1 MKICLVIPPSN
12 FISQGYGV
20 KQKVCFG
27 HLPPLGIG
35 YIAAYLERDGHDVSL
50 LDATSLELDVEAAAR
65 CIVERDPEVVG
76 LSVLTNYAAHA
87 KALAT
92 RLKELCPSLTIV
104 LGGAHTASF
113 YEEILTDMPA
123 VDHVLRGES
132 DTSVCEYIRHLRDPE
147 RLHAIKGLVYRDE
160 QGGTVIN
167 PPADVVED
175 MDSIPMPA
183 WHLYDMS
190 IYRPLPMQ
198 FKQQPVFTMMTS
210 RGCAWARCKFCFQ
223 SGRVGP
229 QFRRHSVK
237 RVLDEMEI
245 LVTKYGIKEVH
256 FWDDIFVLNK
266 KWVEEFAAEK
276 KRRGLGHVTWVGS
289 TQANTAKPGMIR
301 TLREAGGWSLF
312 VGVESGNQ
320 ELLDAVDKGTTL
332 DMVRQVMKECHEVGM
347 ETRCAFIVGLPGET
361 PEMGRKTVEF
371 AVEIDPTYAIF
382 YAAHPRRGTDLYD
395 IAQDRGLFLDR
406 EYRGMSR
413 VTYVPEGY
421 SGPEELNKLIQHAYR
436 RFYLRPSYF
445 LRTLKKIRSWE
456 TARELF
462 LAMFLYVGLANL
474 FAPVTRLGEAL
485 KRRVLPPPFRGRL
498 SGTAGDR

>member
-1 MKICLVIPPSN
+1 MRICLVLPPSN
-12 FISQGYGV
+12 FIAQGYGV
-20 KQKVCFG
+20 TQKVKFG

-35 YIAAYLERDGHDVSL
+35 YIAAYLEQDGHQVSL
-50 LDATSLELDVEAAAR
+50 VDATSMEMDVETAANA
-65 CIVERDPEVVG
+65 VLATKPELVG
-76 LSVLTNYAAHA
+76 LSVLTNYADHA
-87 KALAT
+87 KALAD
-92 RLKELCPSLTIV
+92 RLKELAPDLTIV

-113 YEEILTDMPA
+113 YQEILTDMPS

-132 DTSVCEYIRHLRDPE
+132 DTSVCEYVRHLRDPE
-147 RLHAIKGLVYRDE
+147 RLHQVKGLVYRDAD
-160 QGGTVIN
+160 GKTVVN
-167 PPADVVED
+167 PPAAIVED
-175 MDSIPMPA
+175 MDQIPMPA

-198 FKQQPVFTMMTS
+198 FKQAPVFTMMTG

-223 SGRVGP
+223 SDRVGP
-229 QFRRHSVK
+229 SFRRHSVK

-245 LVTKYGIKEVH
+245 LVNRYGIKEVH

-320 ELLDAVDKGTTL
+320 ELLNGMDKGITL
-332 DMVRQVMKECHEVGM
+332 DMVRRVMAECHEVGM
-347 ETRCAFIVGLPGET
+347 ETRCAFMLGLPGET
-361 PEMGRKTVEF
+361 PEMGRKTIEF

-382 YAAHPRRGTDLYD
+382 YAAHPRRGTELYD
-395 IAQDRGLFLDR
+395 IALTQGLFVDR

-421 SGPEELNKLIQHAYR
+421 SGPEELSKMIQFAYR
-436 RFYLRPSYF
+436 RFYLRPYYYY
-445 LRTLKKIRSWE
+445 RTIRKIRSYRD
-456 TARELF
+456 AQELF
-462 LAMFLYVGLANL
+462 MAVFLYIGLSNL
-474 FAPVTRLGEAL
+474 FAPLTRLGQSL
-485 KRRVLPPPFRGRL
+485 KRRLLPQQLRGRVF
-498 SGTAGDR
+498 GDGGQ